1 MFCNVNDINNF
12 RATTVNHITTLKII
26 DQWVI
31 GDWVWGHIAIYKLF
45 VAVNFIASSIPLNM
59 SLCSLQRLQFRF
71 PWGIFSCTLNVHYA
85 IQWSFDVRFY
95 YVFVWVEF
103 IMCVFQLCWWFVPRN
118 SSDRS
123 SNRLP
128 VIFSFRMR
136 LTLFRCVYVLYKLK
150 SQLVLC
156 RCFFFVHV
164 ST

>member
-1 MFCNVNDINNF
+1 ML
-12 RATTVNHITTLKII
+12 A
-26 DQWVI
+26 
-31 GDWVWGHIAIYKLF
+31 A
-45 VAVNFIASSIPLNM
+45 
-59 SLCSLQRLQFRF
+59 RLQFRF
-71 PWGIFSCTLNVHYA
+71 SWGIFSCTLNVHYA

-123 SNRLP
+123 RNRLP

-156 RCFFFVHV
+156 RCFFCSCQYIERFATPSAHTHNAHVYETCFVRYYTLFSFSNKFFSV
-164 ST
+164 DFNCCLCWSRTKLVFII

>member
-1 MFCNVNDINNF
+1 MNDINNF

-123 SNRLP
+123 RNRLP